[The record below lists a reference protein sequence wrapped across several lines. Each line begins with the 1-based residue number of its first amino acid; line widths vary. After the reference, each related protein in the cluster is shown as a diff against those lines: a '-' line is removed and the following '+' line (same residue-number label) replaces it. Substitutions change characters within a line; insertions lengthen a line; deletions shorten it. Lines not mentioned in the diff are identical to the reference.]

1 MVYQVAESV
10 PGLNVPKLLTDRKS
24 SQVKAAA
31 ANVAAEVDADK
42 VSGTPT
48 VFVGKNGTKPKYVP
62 LKNGGDEQTLVLALN
77 TALNS

>member
-1 MVYQVAESV
+1 
-10 PGLNVPKLLTDRKS
+10 
-24 SQVKAAA
+24 
-31 ANVAAEVDADK
+31 VDADK